1 MGGIPNTRFLINER
15 RKDVFFSLSR
25 GLSESDIANQ
35 LKVNRS
41 TISRDIRAIQQECQ
55 KNIESIV
62 QKSMPLEYEKCK
74 TSMDS
79 ITKECWT
86 IYQDKTGQWT
96 NKNKIDAL
104 KLIKETN
111 RTKLE
116 ILNLGPL
123 YLHAEQLEQ
132 KVKDLVEENESPQQ
146 NYMNLGLPAVIKQ
159 SDEEF
164 R

>member
-25 GLSESDIANQ
+25 GLSESDIANE

-55 KNIESIV
+55 KKIESIV

-104 KLIKETN
+104 KLLKETN
-111 RTKLE
+111 MTKLE
-116 ILNLGPL
+116 ILLIGPISL
-123 YLHAEQLEQ
+123 RAQQLEQ
-132 KVKDLVEENESPQQ
+132 KVRNLVEEDQKPQQ
-146 NYMNLGLPAVIKQ
+146 NYFTVGLPGVIKH
-159 SDEEF
+159 SNEDLK
-164 R
+164 